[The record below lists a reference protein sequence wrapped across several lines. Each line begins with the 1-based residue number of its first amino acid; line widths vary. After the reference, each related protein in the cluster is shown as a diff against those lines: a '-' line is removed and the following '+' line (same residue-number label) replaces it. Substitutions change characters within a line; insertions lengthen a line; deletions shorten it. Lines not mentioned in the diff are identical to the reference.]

1 MKKLDFDPL
10 KTVLTITVGFVFLF
24 AILQKDLGLTIREN
38 WPLVIALIIGGSSL
52 LSSYIANQINFLWM
66 KLTWLL
72 SLIVPNIILSI
83 VFFVFL
89 TPMALLGK
97 LFSKKDLLIL
107 KNNKNSIFI
116 KSDKSFDKESFEKP
130 W

>member
-24 AILQKDLGLTIREN
+24 TILQKDLGLTIREN

-107 KNNKNSIFI
+107 KNNKNSTFI

>member
-1 MKKLDFDPL
+1 MKKLDFDPF
-10 KTVLTITVGFVFLF
+10 KTVLTISVGFVFLF
-24 AILQKDLGLTIREN
+24 AILQKNSGLTIREN

-52 LSSYIANQINFLWM
+52 LSSKIANQINFLWM

-72 SLIVPNIILSI
+72 SLIVPNIILGI
-83 VFFVFL
+83 VFFLFL
-89 TPMALLGK
+89 TPMALFGR

-107 KNNKNSIFI
+107 KNNKNSTFI

>member
-1 MKKLDFDPL
+1 MKKLDFNPL

-38 WPLVIALIIGGSSL
+38 WPLVIALVIGGSSL

-107 KNNKNSIFI
+107 KNNKNSTFI
-116 KSDKSFDKESFEKP
+116 KSYKSFDKESFEKP

>member
-1 MKKLDFDPL
+1 MKKLDFNPL

-38 WPLVIALIIGGSSL
+38 WPLVIALVIGGSSL

-107 KNNKNSIFI
+107 KNNKNSTFI
-116 KSDKSFDKESFEKP
+116 KSYKSFD
-130 W
+130 